1 MLSGAEAGLQRVREA
16 GRLLKERRTCVTL
29 RLILTRHGR
38 ELGAPSSLV
47 ASVMPG
53 NKAYADYTA
62 AQH

>member
-29 RLILTRHGR
+29 RPIPTRHDK
-38 ELGAPSSLV
+38 ELGAPSLLV
-47 ASVMPG
+47 ASAMPG
-53 NKAYADYTA
+53 NKAYEDYTA